1 MAFTFIQLLID
12 VILVAGLLLVL
23 LGRGWRRA
31 APSADA
37 DPAASREF
45 IASLSG
51 LIREMKETAAGL
63 EERLEA
69 KIGQVERATALADD
83 RLAKLEAAGMRAGP
97 PSSGATAPAVRTSA
111 VPSRAVAPSSPG
123 AVAEPVDGTDAGD
136 LDDDTRADRYRQV
149 VDFARKGWDAA
160 EIARHTRLPRGEV
173 DLLLK
178 TRGRER

>member
-1 MAFTFIQLLID
+1 MAFTFIQLLVD
-12 VILVAGLLLVL
+12 VFLVAGLLLVL
-23 LGRGWRRA
+23 LGRGWRRGA
-31 APSADA
+31 ATSDP

-45 IASLSG
+45 ITSLTE

-63 EERLEA
+63 EDRLDGRRGE
-69 KIGQVERATALADD
+69 VERAIALADD

-97 PSSGATAPAVRTSA
+97 AVMPATARTSV
-111 VPSRAVAPSSPG
+111 VPSRPVAAPAATIEPG
-123 AVAEPVDGTDAGD
+123 ADAADG
-136 LDDDTRADRYRQV
+136 LDDDARADRYRQV